1 MIEFLTHPVTL
12 GVAIWLVITTPMW
25 ALLWWNHRR
34 CQADRRRWEVQRQVW
49 DMERQIMD
57 KQLPDEV
64 RQSQRRARQRAAE
77 VRREARRRLGLPDD
91 PESPEGGR

>member
-1 MIEFLTHPVTL
+1 
-12 GVAIWLVITTPMW
+12 
-25 ALLWWNHRR
+25 
-34 CQADRRRWEVQRQVW
+34 
-49 DMERQIMD
+49 MD

>member
-12 GVAIWLVITTPMW
+12 GVAIWLVITMPMW
-25 ALLWWNHRR
+25 ALLWWSHRR
-34 CQADRRRWEVQRQVW
+34 FKTDRRRWEVQRQVW
-49 DMERQIMD
+49 DMEQQIMD
-57 KQLPDEV
+57 EQLPYEV

-91 PESPEGGR
+91 PETPEGGT